1 MGNRPFFSFRHR
13 WLHLFLLQGIIFLSY
28 AMTFAGQVIINPNEI
43 KSPAFRTSTASC
55 LGSGADTHINLGFGP
70 SLTGVLWENRDY
82 CTIGGGYYNSA
93 NGDSS
98 TIGGGHGNTARGA
111 KSTIGGG
118 SSNKADGEYS
128 TVGGGQLN
136 DASGEC
142 STVGGGS
149 LNIAGGKHTWA
160 GGRYMQLTSAAHH
173 SFVWGYATSAQ
184 AITAPNAFLIFPAG
198 IPGTVGIGTAQP
210 AEKLH
215 IREKAADL
223 GAAIL
228 LDSTGG
234 TGGRQ
239 YYVGSTLSS
248 NIGGAGLFQIYDDT
262 ANAPRLNID
271 ASGNVGIGTTGP
283 NYRLE
288 VAGNAAKSS
297 GGTAWINSSD
307 RRLKDIT
314 GEYNRGLDAISRLR
328 PVTFFYKEGNPR
340 ALPSHEENIGFV
352 AQEVE
357 DAFPEAVREG
367 EDGFLDF
374 NMHPVNMALV
384 NAVKELKAEND
395 ALRREIQ
402 QIKAALG
409 LLTQP

>member
-1 MGNRPFFSFRHR
+1 MCDRPFFSFIRR
-13 WLHLFLLQGIIFLSY
+13 WFHLFLVPGIFFFSC
-28 AMTFAGQVIINPNEI
+28 AVASAGQVVINPDEI
-43 KSPAFRTSTASC
+43 KSPAFRTSTATC
-55 LGSGADTHINLGFGP
+55 LGPGASTHTNLGFGP
-70 SLTGVLWENRDY
+70 SLTGVLWEQRDY
-82 CTIGGGYYNSA
+82 CTIGGGYYNGA

-98 TIGGGHGNTARGA
+98 TVGGGHTNTARGA

-118 SSNKADGEYS
+118 SLNEAGGDYS
-128 TVGGGQLN
+128 TVGGGSINQA
-136 DASGEC
+136 DGDY

-149 LNIAGGKHTWA
+149 LNIAGGKHSWA
-160 GGRYMQLTSAAHH
+160 GGRYMQLTSAALH
-173 SFVWGYATSAQ
+173 SFAWGYATSAQ
-184 AITAPNAFLIFPAG
+184 AITALNAFLIFPAG
-198 IPGTVGIGTAQP
+198 TPGMVGIGTPQP
-210 AEKLH
+210 VEKLH
-215 IREKAADL
+215 ICEKATDL

-262 ANAPRLNID
+262 ANSPRLNID
-271 ASGNVGIGTTGP
+271 PSGNVGIGTTSP
-283 NYRLE
+283 DYKLE
-288 VAGNAAKSS
+288 VAGNAAKTS
-297 GGTAWINSSD
+297 GGTTWINSSD

-314 GEYNRGLDAISRLR
+314 GEYNRGLDAINGLR

-340 ALPSHEENIGFV
+340 GLPCHEENIGFV
-352 AQEVE
+352 AQEVQ
-357 DAFPEAVREG
+357 DVFPEAVSEG

-374 NMHPVNMALV
+374 NMHPVNVALV

-409 LLTQP
+409 L